1 VPGGFSATATE
12 IVQEGLRLPPV
23 KLVRRGEISQ
33 DIIDIVLNNVR
44 VAEERIG
51 DIRAQLGA
59 LSVGEK
65 RLTQLLDRY
74 GVETVDAAITEL
86 KAGSERLMRAHIDSI
101 PNGTYSATAIVDS
114 DGIVDRRLE
123 VVLDMTVSGSDIH
136 FDLSRSSP
144 PCRGPMNSVWATTQS
159 SVYVAMK
166 HIFPDV
172 PINAGCFAPIH
183 IAPPDGT
190 FLYAHYP
197 RPVAGCAAEVAQRIM
212 EAVFGAMGQAI
223 PERLFAAPAGTS
235 GNFGLGSYDPEE
247 SRHYIMYLFS
257 GGGYGGWWQTDGLT
271 NGCSSVGISK
281 TQPVE
286 ILEQHYP
293 ILFDRFA
300 LREGSGA
307 PVGTAAVLGSTTR
320 SGCCAVRRK
329 LLS

>member
-1 VPGGFSATATE
+1 
-12 IVQEGLRLPPV
+12 
-23 KLVRRGEISQ
+23 
-33 DIIDIVLNNVR
+33 
-44 VAEERIG
+44 
-51 DIRAQLGA
+51 
-59 LSVGEK
+59 
-65 RLTQLLDRY
+65 
-74 GVETVDAAITEL
+74 
-86 KAGSERLMRAHIDSI
+86 M
-101 PNGTYSATAIVDS
+101 
-114 DGIVDRRLE
+114 
-123 VVLDMTVSGSDIH
+123 
-136 FDLSRSSP
+136 
-144 PCRGPMNSVWATTQS
+144 
-159 SVYVAMK
+159 
-166 HIFPDV
+166 

>member
-1 VPGGFSATATE
+1 
-12 IVQEGLRLPPV
+12 
-23 KLVRRGEISQ
+23 
-33 DIIDIVLNNVR
+33 
-44 VAEERIG
+44 
-51 DIRAQLGA
+51 
-59 LSVGEK
+59 
-65 RLTQLLDRY
+65 
-74 GVETVDAAITEL
+74 
-86 KAGSERLMRAHIDSI
+86 
-101 PNGTYSATAIVDS
+101 
-114 DGIVDRRLE
+114 
-123 VVLDMTVSGSDIH
+123 
-136 FDLSRSSP
+136 
-144 PCRGPMNSVWATTQS
+144 
-159 SVYVAMK
+159 
-166 HIFPDV
+166 
-172 PINAGCFAPIH
+172 
-183 IAPPDGT
+183 
-190 FLYAHYP
+190 
-197 RPVAGCAAEVAQRIM
+197 M